1 VTPAR
6 ITVMHP
12 GGLGDLVLLSGL
24 LDAFRRQWPE
34 AAVTLL
40 CRPEVASVVQLY
52 PFTLERVVPLRVNP
66 YEWTTLSRKLVEGV
80 FQLLEDLGDA
90 RCDLFVA
97 ADDPPTWLAAVV
109 AASLAAPR
117 TVAAAPPAASRALIE
132 AVLERLE
139 IKAFAPALSTTE
151 PQLTELER
159 YGKILTGL
167 GVPGPPWPTLALGD
181 DAAAEG
187 QEILAACGAG
197 DDQPLACFYRGDS
210 VAALKRIAPEV
221 YVDALATAAERTN
234 PFALFI
240 GDAGDEE
247 ALGRLETDARSLG
260 MRVGRYIN
268 RSGSIAPV
276 AAVLSRCSAF
286 FGIDSGLPHLAAA
299 LGLPGVTIFGGGHW
313 PRYRA
318 WAPGTIAVVH
328 PLPCFGCGWDC
339 VFGHGVCVESIDRKT
354 IAGAL
359 ERVLA
364 HPPNVPE
371 VVESANHP
379 HGQLELIGSM
389 ASRYR
394 EAQKDRALR
403 LNAIVAL
410 KATHERDEERR
421 WKATAQLAA
430 ERERT
435 RQAEEDVE
443 RLRKELTLEFEA
455 LLRAKEAQLQLIAR
469 AAQERENLA
478 RELGEQLHL
487 KETEL
492 QRQAAAAAERA
503 RVIDDFSERLRV
515 MESDPG
521 VSTESSLAAI
531 EALRAE
537 KEVLFDAAE
546 ERLRALEEAHR
557 ALGAVRAEG
566 ELRAALLSDLTA
578 IVEEREAEIASLRNA
593 QNRETTKAGRQ
604 ADVGRTI

>member
-1 VTPAR
+1 MTPAR

-24 LDAFRRQWPE
+24 LDGFNRHWPE
-34 AAVTLL
+34 AAITLL
-40 CRPEVASVVQLY
+40 CRPEVASVAELY
-52 PFTLERVVPLRVNP
+52 PFALERVVPLRVNP
-66 YEWTTLSRKLVEGV
+66 YAWTTPNRKLIQDVCE
-80 FQLLEDLGDA
+80 LLEDVSDA

-109 AASLAAPR
+109 AASLAAPC

-132 AVLERLE
+132 AVMERLE
-139 IKAFAPALSTTE
+139 IKPFAPALSATD
-151 PQLTELER
+151 PQLGELER

-167 GVPGPPWPTLALGD
+167 GLPAAPWPVLAIGD
-181 DAAAEG
+181 DAAREG
-187 QEILAACGAG
+187 QAILAACGAG
-197 DDQPLACFYRGDS
+197 DDRPLACFYRGGDA
-210 VAALKRIAPEV
+210 AALRRVAPEA
-221 YVDALATAAERTN
+221 YVDALAAAAERTN

-240 GDAGDEE
+240 GDSGDEE
-247 ALGRLETDARSLG
+247 VLERLESDARSLG
-260 MRVGRYIN
+260 VRAGRFIN
-268 RSGSIAPV
+268 RSISIAPV
-276 AAVLSRCSAF
+276 AAVLSRCLAF

-299 LGLPGVTIFGGGHW
+299 LGLPGVTVFGGGTW

-318 WAPGTIAVVH
+318 WAPGSISVVH

-354 IAGAL
+354 VAAAL

-364 HPPNVPE
+364 HPPNLPE
-371 VVESANHP
+371 VVECANRAP
-379 HGQLELIGSM
+379 SELELIGDM

-394 EAQKDRALR
+394 DAEDDRALR
-403 LNAIVAL
+403 LNAIVSLESAGQ
-410 KATHERDEERR
+410 RDEERR

-435 RQAEEDVE
+435 RQAEGEVE
-443 RLRKELTLEFEA
+443 RLRSQLTREFED
-455 LLRAKEAQLQLIAR
+455 LLTAKEAQLQLLAH
-469 AAQERENLA
+469 AAQERESLA
-478 RELGEQLHL
+478 RELGEQLNL
-487 KETEL
+487 KEAEL

-503 RVIDDFSERLRV
+503 RVIEDFSERLRA
-515 MESDPG
+515 MESDPET
-521 VSTESSLAAI
+521 STEGSLAAI

-537 KEVLFDAAE
+537 KQTLFDAAE

-578 IVEEREAEIASLRNA
+578 IVEEREAEIASLRGG
-593 QNRETTKAGRQ
+593 QNRETTQAGRQ
-604 ADVGRTI
+604 TDARRTT